1 MRSKESTLTKTRPF
15 FFMQSMESGL
25 LIHLYDRILK
35 EEAEFYRALS
45 KLNTGDEQEA
55 KRILRS
61 IVEKQSFYAQRAL

>member
-1 MRSKESTLTKTRPF
+1 
-15 FFMQSMESGL
+15 MESGL

-35 EEAEFYRALS
+35 EEAQFYRALS

>member
-1 MRSKESTLTKTRPF
+1 
-15 FFMQSMESGL
+15 MQSMESGL

-61 IVEKQSFYAQRAL
+61 IVEKHSFYAQRAL